1 MEIKEAA
8 ESLGA
13 LAQET
18 RLDLLRLLIK
28 RGPSGMAAGDLAA
41 AIGIPASTLSFHL
54 GALER
59 AGLTTATRQGRN
71 VIHAV
76 REPGLRG
83 LLAFLTKDCC
93 GGRPE
98 LCGDLARLLP
108 EPAPDAVRP
117 AFHVLFLCSRNSA
130 RSIMAEAILSRVG
143 GGRFRAYSAGADPA
157 PAPLPEVLER
167 LSVLGHDVSGLRSK
181 SLDAF
186 TREGAPPMDFVI
198 ALCDVPEGQ
207 PCPDFGGVALT
218 AQWPLPDPA
227 RFEAGPQRVLLV
239 NELYASLR
247 RRIEAFVG
255 LPFGNLSRRAAQE
268 RLEALA
274 DVIAA

>member
-8 ESLGA
+8 EALGA

-18 RLDLLRLLIK
+18 RLDLLRLLIE
-28 RGPSGMAAGDLAA
+28 RWPSGMAAGDLAA
-41 AIGIPASTLSFHL
+41 AFGIPPSTLSFHL

-71 VIHAV
+71 IIHAV
-76 REPGLRG
+76 REPGLRS
-83 LLAFLTKDCC
+83 LLAFLTESCC

-98 LCGDLARLLP
+98 MCGDLAHLLP
-108 EPAPDAVRP
+108 EPAADAVRP
-117 AFHVLFLCSRNSA
+117 AFHVLFLCRGNAA
-130 RSIMAEAILSRVG
+130 RSIMAEAILNRVS
-143 GGRFRAYSAGADPA
+143 GGRFRAYSAGSDPA
-157 PAPLPEVLER
+157 PAPLPEVIER
-167 LSVLGHDVSGLRSK
+167 LAALGHDVSGLRSK
-181 SLDAF
+181 SWEVFIHD
-186 TREGAPPMDFVI
+186 GAPPMDFVI

-227 RFEAGPQRVLLV
+227 RFEPGQQRALLV
-239 NELYASLR
+239 NELYGSLKQ
-247 RRIEAFVG
+247 RIEAFAG
-255 LPFGNLSRRAAQE
+255 LPFANLGRRGVKA

-274 DVIAA
+274 DVVTA